1 MLFQGNV
8 YFDFLLFKCINEF
21 VTMIVYIVKLQNLFC
36 FWRIDLDLPY
46 LLSKNIWMYYPIKN
60 TLSDIY

>member
-1 MLFQGNV
+1 
-8 YFDFLLFKCINEF
+8 
-21 VTMIVYIVKLQNLFC
+21 MIVYIVKLHNLFC

-46 LLSKNIWMYYPIKN
+46 LLSKNIWMCYPIKN

>member
-21 VTMIVYIVKLQNLFC
+21 VTMIVYIVKLHNLFY

>member
-21 VTMIVYIVKLQNLFC
+21 ATMIVYIVQLHNLFC
-36 FWRIDLDLPY
+36 FWRIDLDLLY
-46 LLSKNIWMYYPIKN
+46 LLSKNIWMYHPIKN